1 MAEVNHWK
9 LMMITVTA
17 GIIIKERKVLV
28 AQRKPT
34 SRRGLLWEFPG
45 GKVKAEED
53 PRQCLQ
59 RELEEELGIEVD
71 VGEQF
76 EVVTHS
82 YGDTAIMLLSYL
94 CRLVR
99 GTPRAIDCH
108 RARWVTTRGLRRL
121 PMSEADI
128 PIRDA
133 LCARE
138 DLL

>member
-1 MAEVNHWK
+1 
-9 LMMITVTA
+9 MITVTA

-45 GKVKAEED
+45 GKMKPGES

-59 RELEEELGIEVD
+59 RELQEELGIEVD
-71 VGEQF
+71 VEEQF
-76 EVVTHS
+76 EVVAHS
-82 YGDTAIMLLSYL
+82 YGDATITLLSYL
-94 CRLVR
+94 CRLIE

-108 RARWVTTRGLRRL
+108 RARWVTSRELKKL
-121 PMSEADI
+121 AMSEADI

-133 LCARE
+133 LCARQ